1 MYFCIVE
8 KEIKKAVE
16 TVKSGGLI
24 LYPTDTIWGLGCDPN
39 NDKAIEKINQ
49 IKQRTD
55 AKNFIILV
63 DSERL
68 LNRYV
73 KEIPEVCYD
82 LIDYAVKPLTIV
94 YPKGQ
99 YVSKKVL
106 ADDGSIGIRLTK
118 DEFCKQLIQKLKSGI
133 VSTSANI
140 SGTPSPKDF
149 KDISPEIINQVDYVV
164 NLPLAQKDA
173 SPSQIIKITEKSE
186 ITIIR
191 K

>member
-1 MYFCIVE
+1 MKTEIE
-8 KEIKKAVE
+8 KAFEVIKL
-16 TVKSGGLI
+16 GGVI

-49 IKQRTD
+49 IKKRD
-55 AKNFIILV
+55 ASKHFIILV

-73 KEIPEVCYD
+73 KEIPEVCFD

-94 YPKGQ
+94 YPNGQ
-99 YVSKKVL
+99 YVSKKIMGN
-106 ADDGSIGIRLTK
+106 DGSIGIRLTK
-118 DEFCKQLIQKLKSGI
+118 DEFCKKLIQRLKTGI

-140 SGTPSPKDF
+140 SNTPSPKTF
-149 KDISPEIINQVDYVV
+149 KDISSDIINQVDYVV
-164 NLPLAQKDA
+164 NLPLAQKNVN
-173 SPSQIIKITEKSE
+173 PSQIIKISEKSE
-186 ITIIR
+186 VTIIR

>member
-1 MYFCIVE
+1 V
-8 KEIKKAVE
+8 KTEIHKAVE
-16 TVKSGGLI
+16 TIKNGGVI

-49 IKQRTD
+49 IKQRNE

-68 LNRYV
+68 LSRYV

-82 LIDYAVKPLTIV
+82 LIDYAIKPLTIV

-106 ADDGSIGIRLTK
+106 ADDSSIGIRLTK
-118 DEFCKQLIQKLKSGI
+118 DEFSKKLIQQLKSGI
-133 VSTSANI
+133 ISTSANM
-140 SGTPSPKDF
+140 SGSSSPKNF
-149 KDISPEIINQVDYVV
+149 KDISPDIINQVDYVV
-164 NLPLAQKDA
+164 NLPLANKNTT
-173 SPSQIIKITEKSE
+173 PSQIIKITDKSE
-186 ITIIR
+186 VTIIR
-191 K
+191 S

>member
-1 MYFCIVE
+1 MYFYAVK
-8 KEIKKAVE
+8 KEIIQAV
-16 TVKSGGLI
+16 KIIQSGGVI

-49 IKQRTD
+49 IKQRSDT
-55 AKNFIILV
+55 KNFIILV

-73 KEIPEVCYD
+73 KKIPEVCYD
-82 LIDYAVKPLTIV
+82 LIDFAIKPLTIV
-94 YPKGQ
+94 YPNGQ

-118 DEFCKQLIQKLKSGI
+118 DEFCKQLIQQLKTGI

-140 SGTPSPKDF
+140 SGAPSPKDF

-164 NLPLAQKDA
+164 NLPLAQKNA

-186 ITIIR
+186 VTIIR